1 MYTHKKFYRQVI
13 YQDKNKCIEVLEKA
27 KLSTQRDNRFYYSP
41 DNVILSVNESMDPMI
56 PSPHHYSFTISP
68 ALPTGL
74 ELAYDGIIQGIPKV
88 ALDTTTFTIVAKN
101 MNDQDESAIV
111 TITIHKFTAP
121 LQYHPDNVVTIQ
133 NVRLMPMI
141 PTSNYH
147 NFIVTPSLPSGLIIE
162 EDGVITG
169 TPTSCMKET
178 VFTIQAISPEGK
190 SSSTTV
196 SITVI
201 AEFHYQ
207 PSTLVAKVKQPISP
221 MIPSEKLHTYVINP
235 ALPVGLTINTSTGII
250 EGTPTCSYPKADY
263 SVSALTASGRIYTTI
278 SITVEEE
285 QLTISEN
292 NVYSLPILISIICV
306 IVIIV
311 MIAVFAIKSR
321 KEEPLVSTQI

>member
-1 MYTHKKFYRQVI
+1 MYTHKKLHIQVI
-13 YQDKNKCIEVLEKA
+13 HIDKNKWIEVHETDK
-27 KLSTQRDNRFYYSP
+27 SSSQRDIRFYYSP
-41 DNVILSVNESMDPMI
+41 DNVILSVNESMNPMI

-68 ALPTGL
+68 TLPTGL
-74 ELAYDGIIQGIPKV
+74 ELAYDGIIQGTPKV

-111 TITIHKFTAP
+111 TITIHEVSTP

-133 NVRLMPMI
+133 NIRLMPMI

-147 NFIVTPSLPSGLIIE
+147 NFIITPSLPSGLIIE

-169 TPTSCMKET
+169 TPTNCMKET
-178 VFTIQAISPEGK
+178 IFTIQAISPEGK

-196 SITVI
+196 SITII

-207 PSTLVAKVKQPISP
+207 PSTLIAIVKQPISP
-221 MIPSEKLHTYVINP
+221 MIPSEKLHTYTINP

-250 EGTPTCSYPKADY
+250 EGTPTRSYPEAVYK
-263 SVSALTASGRIYTTI
+263 VSALTASGRIYTTI

-285 QLTISEN
+285 QLLTSKN
-292 NVYSLPILISIICV
+292 NFYSLPILISIICV

-311 MIAVFAIKSR
+311 MIAVFAIKSK